1 VLAKGD
7 DPPQPPAAAAERR
20 SLWPECHSL
29 WHSARMTTAITR
41 NGKVSGDIVGGVTRF
56 LGIPYA
62 ASPTGALRFAAP
74 APPQQWDGV
83 RECRAF
89 GPTPPK
95 PDYAAPFDT
104 ILPEP
109 NIPGDDWL
117 NLNVWTPDLAG
128 SAPVM
133 VFIHGGAFANG
144 NSAVPMYDGHA
155 FARDGVVL
163 VTINYRLGV
172 DGFALLPDA
181 PPNRGLLDQ
190 VAALE
195 WVRDNIAAFGGDP
208 ANVTIFGESAGAM
221 SVTTLLGMPR
231 ARGLFAK
238 VIAQSGAASVGAD
251 PKDARLI
258 TGELSAALGFEAT
271 AASVAQTDL
280 GKLIAAQAAVRDA
293 LAAGPDPARF
303 GPSIVAT
310 SMAFVPVVDG
320 DIVPVQPLAALAA
333 GSGAD
338 VTLLAG
344 TNTEEFRL
352 FLVPTGMAAMIT
364 PEVLPVV
371 AGGLGVGPAVV
382 DLYQANRPG
391 ASGGDVLS
399 ALITDRF
406 FRLPLFAAAEARL
419 AAGGP
424 APTYLYEFAWRSPVL
439 DLGAAHA
446 IELPFVFDNLDAA
459 DAAGI
464 LGPEAPRELA
474 AAVHATWIRFAATGD
489 PGWQPFDASYP
500 VMTWDGERA
509 AVVSDPRG
517 DERRSWAS

>member
-1 VLAKGD
+1 
-7 DPPQPPAAAAERR
+7 
-20 SLWPECHSL
+20 
-29 WHSARMTTAITR
+29 MTTAITR
-41 NGKVSGDIVGGVTRF
+41 YGTVRGESIDGVTRF

-62 ASPTGALRFAAP
+62 ASPTGELRFQAP
-74 APPQQWDGV
+74 APPQRWEGV

-95 PDYAAPFDT
+95 PDYAPPFDT

-144 NSAVPMYDGHA
+144 NSAVPMYDGRA

-163 VTINYRLGV
+163 VSINYRLGV

-195 WVRDNIAAFGGDP
+195 WVRDNIAAFGGNP

-231 ARGLFAK
+231 ARGLFAR

-251 PKDARLI
+251 PQDARLV

-271 AASVAQTDL
+271 AASLAETDL
-280 GKLIAAQAAVRDA
+280 GKLVTAQAAVRDA
-293 LAAGPDPARF
+293 MAAGPDPARF

-320 DIVPVQPLAALAA
+320 EILPVQPLAALAA
-333 GSGAD
+333 GSGGD

-364 PEVLPVV
+364 PEVLPAV
-371 AGGLGVGPAVV
+371 ASGLGVDPAVV

-391 ASGGDVLS
+391 ASAGDVLC

-406 FRLPLFAAAEARL
+406 FRVPMFAAAEARL

-424 APTYLYEFAWRSPVL
+424 APTYLYEFGWRSPVL

-464 LGPEAPRELA
+464 LGSDAPTELA
-474 AAVHATWIRFAATGD
+474 AAVHATWVRFATTGD
-489 PGWQPFDASYP
+489 PGWQPFDAGYP
-500 VMTWDGERA
+500 VMTWDDERA
-509 AVVSDPRG
+509 EVVADPRG
-517 DERRSWAS
+517 DERRSWAASGPH

>member
-1 VLAKGD
+1 
-7 DPPQPPAAAAERR
+7 
-20 SLWPECHSL
+20 
-29 WHSARMTTAITR
+29 MTTAITSF
-41 NGKVSGDIVGGVTRF
+41 GMVSGETTNGVTRF

-62 ASPTGALRFAAP
+62 ASPTGALRFLPP
-74 APPQQWDGV
+74 APPQAWAGV
-83 RECRAF
+83 RECREF

-95 PDYAAPFDT
+95 PDYLAPFDT
-104 ILPEP
+104 LLPEP
-109 NIPGDDWL
+109 NIPGADWL
-117 NLNVWTPDLAG
+117 NLNVWTPDLRG

-133 VFIHGGAFANG
+133 VFIHGGAFSNG

-163 VTINYRLGV
+163 VSINYRLGV

-195 WVRDNIAAFGGDP
+195 WVRDNVAAFGGDP

-231 ARGLFAK
+231 ARGLFTR
-238 VIAQSGAASVGAD
+238 VIAQSGAAQVGAD
-251 PKDARLI
+251 PQDARLV

-271 AASVAQTDL
+271 AASLAETDL
-280 GKLIAAQAAVRDA
+280 GKLITAQAAVRDA
-293 LAAGPDPARF
+293 LSAGPDPARF

-320 DIVPVQPLAALAA
+320 DVLPLHPLAALTA

-338 VTLLAG
+338 VPLLAG

-352 FLVPTGMAAMIT
+352 FMVPTGIAAMIT
-364 PEVLPVV
+364 PEILPAL
-371 AGGLGVGPAVV
+371 AGGLGAGPAVV
-382 DLYQANRPG
+382 ELYRANRPG
-391 ASGGDVLS
+391 ASAGDVVC

-406 FRLPLFAAAEARL
+406 FRLPTFAAAEARL

-424 APTYLYEFAWRSPVL
+424 APTYLYEFGWRSPAL

-446 IELPFVFDNLDAA
+446 VELPFVFDNLAAA

-464 LGPEAPRELA
+464 LGSQAPAALA
-474 AAVHATWIRFAATGD
+474 AAMHGTWIRFAATGD

-509 AVVSDPRG
+509 EVVTDPRG
-517 DERRSWAS
+517 DERRSWAAPEARSAAS